1 MNFRKIVLGIVA
13 SSLLWVGL
21 PAHAADPDTVNVKI
35 GGVLTLTGPGAF
47 WHLVGGKAQMAFF
60 KHLNAQGGV
69 PYTEPDGTKKRF
81 LVEYK
86 YEDSV
91 YDTKKVVIAYNRM
104 KEWGAHVV
112 TTNGSSPGAALV
124 APSARDKLPVVNDW
138 SVHPDPDH
146 YRNNIDSQYLLPNMP
161 SNVDTSGGL
170 LHLYKKYV
178 WDKNHPGQKLKIG
191 IVSFDNPPRRLYKE
205 RWVKSLYEK
214 MGVDIVGVALVPM
227 AVTDVSI
234 ELKRLHEAGAK
245 VVLVDHVV
253 SGAKVV
259 LENAER
265 LGVRKDM
272 DFITWYFT
280 RPQFASAPEL
290 FDGVYHPWPAPSYY
304 SADRTPEM
312 EEAGKI
318 YLRDDPDYWTQHL
331 DAAMATH
338 LTMLYTVNSIKQAL
352 EKHGFKNLTGERI
365 RAAMFGA
372 RQVANR
378 GLYPGYSVDPQA
390 PFTLPYNWLYK
401 YEANNKNYA
410 ALGKPVAPGP
420 SELQPRWNPTDDST
434 LVETG
439 YYR

>member
-1 MNFRKIVLGIVA
+1 MKFYKVVPAIVA
-13 SSLLWVGL
+13 SVLGWVGL
-21 PAHAADPDTVNVKI
+21 PAHAADPDVVTIKV

-47 WHLVGGKAQMAFF
+47 WHLTGGKAQMVFF
-60 KHLNAQGGV
+60 KHLNEQGGV

-81 LVEYK
+81 VVDYK

-91 YDTKKVVIAYNRM
+91 YDTKKVVTAYNRL

-112 TTNGSSPGAALV
+112 TTSGSSPGAALV

-146 YRNNIDSQYLLPNMP
+146 YRNNTESQYLLPNMP

-170 LHLYKKYV
+170 LYLYKKHV
-178 WDKNHPGQKLKIG
+178 WEKKHPGQRLKVG

-205 RWVKSLYEK
+205 RWVSKFYEK

-227 AVTDVSI
+227 ALTDVSI

-245 VVLVDHVV
+245 VVLIDHVV

-265 LGVRKDM
+265 LGIRKDL

-280 RPQFASAPEL
+280 QPQFAGAPQL
-290 FDGVYHPWPAPSYY
+290 FDGVYHPWPVPSYY
-304 SADRTPEM
+304 SADRTSEM
-312 EEAGKI
+312 EEVGKI
-318 YLRDDPDYWTQHL
+318 YLKDDSDYWAQHL
-331 DAAMATH
+331 DVAMPTH
-338 LTMLYTVNSIKQAL
+338 LTMSYATNSIKQAL
-352 EKHGFKNLTGERI
+352 EKHGFKGLTGERI
-365 RAAMFGA
+365 RGVMFGA
-372 RQVANR
+372 REVTNR
-378 GLYPGYSVDPQA
+378 GLYPRYSIDPQS
-390 PFTLPYNWLYK
+390 PFTLPYNWLYRFDAK
-401 YEANNKNYA
+401 SKSYA
-410 ALGKPVAPGP
+410 VLGKPVAPGP
-420 SELQPRWNPTDDST
+420 SELQPRWNPTDDPS

-439 YYR
+439 FYR